1 MHNYNNDFAF
11 KLIGFLKKAQMNMV
25 TNPFANSCLQNRTDG
40 YPRHRGHT
48 RVDELLANGINVC
61 IGSDDIMDPWY
72 PMGKGSPLAGA
83 ALLMN
88 YAQLSGYP
96 QVAQLIDMITC
107 NSARTMCLT
116 GYGLAVGNPANM
128 IVLDAESEFDAIRLQ
143 SECLYVIRHGCVVCR
158 TVPARRT
165 LEFEGKQENI
175 DFRLTAENL

>member
-1 MHNYNNDFAF
+1 
-11 KLIGFLKKAQMNMV
+11 MNMV

-96 QVAQLIDMITC
+96 QVASSLIRSPATAPALCALRAMV
-107 NSARTMCLT
+107 SP
-116 GYGLAVGNPANM
+116 LAIPP
-128 IVLDAESEFDAIRLQ
+128 I
-143 SECLYVIRHGCVVCR
+143 
-158 TVPARRT
+158 
-165 LEFEGKQENI
+165 
-175 DFRLTAENL
+175 